1 MRRKLPVV
9 IEESLLALD
18 IIIVNGGRRG
28 VLIELGT
35 VELVGLLNARPADI
49 CR

>member
-18 IIIVNGGRRG
+18 SIIVNGGRRG
-28 VLIELGT
+28 VMIEMKT
-35 VELVGLLNARPADI
+35 EELVRILEAQPKDI
-49 CR
+49 CH

>member
-9 IEESLLALD
+9 LEESLLALD
-18 IIIVNGGRRG
+18 TIAVNGGRRG
-28 VLIELGT
+28 VLIEMVT
-35 VELVGLLNARPADI
+35 DDLVRVLEAQPKDI